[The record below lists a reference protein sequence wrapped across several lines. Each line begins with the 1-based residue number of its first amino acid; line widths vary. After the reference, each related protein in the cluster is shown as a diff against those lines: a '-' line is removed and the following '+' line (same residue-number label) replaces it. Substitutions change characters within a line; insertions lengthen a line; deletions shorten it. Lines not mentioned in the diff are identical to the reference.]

1 MNRRNILTIP
11 AITALGLVILS
22 GTAIAQTKS
31 LKDQLVATWTV
42 ASWEQVFKDGTKRQ
56 DFGPNPKGVASF
68 DASGHFFFMF
78 AKPDLPKIVA
88 TDRIKVTPQE
98 AQAINAGSI
107 AYFGTYTVD
116 EASKTVTLQ
125 LESST
130 YPNQLSVSQKRV
142 ITALTADELKLTNA
156 TPTAGDG
163 SAINISFKRAK

>member
-68 DASGHFFFMF
+68 DLTFWRVVPH
-78 AKPDLPKIVA
+78 LPKAAGRAIVHA
-88 TDRIKVTPQE
+88 T
-98 AQAINAGSI
+98 
-107 AYFGTYTVD
+107 
-116 EASKTVTLQ
+116 
-125 LESST
+125 
-130 YPNQLSVSQKRV
+130 
-142 ITALTADELKLTNA
+142 
-156 TPTAGDG
+156 
-163 SAINISFKRAK
+163 